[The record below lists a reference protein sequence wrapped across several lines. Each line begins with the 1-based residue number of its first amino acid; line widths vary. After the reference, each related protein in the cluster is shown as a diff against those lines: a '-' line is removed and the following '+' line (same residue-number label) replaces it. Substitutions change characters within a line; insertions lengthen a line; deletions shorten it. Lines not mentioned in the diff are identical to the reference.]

1 MNDKKESILNLFFN
15 ANLEPPEIVEKMK
28 VSKQYVSQV
37 LNSDSRYKLA
47 KKNKKESNA
56 IKRKEYM
63 SKYFKTY
70 QRRKQ
75 EDNSYEQLKALQ
87 NQDALELSYASG
99 NISDY
104 DFVKWNSSAYHR
116 DKDGNLALNKGLNV
130 GFDVPKKVNMNI
142 KVPPQKNKC
151 YCR

>member
-1 MNDKKESILNLFFN
+1 
-15 ANLEPPEIVEKMK
+15 MK

-47 KKNKKESNA
+47 KKNKKENNA
-56 IKRKEYM
+56 MKRKEYM

-130 GFDVPKKVNMNI
+130 GFDVPRTVNMNI
-142 KVPPQKNKC
+142 KVPTQKYKNRC
-151 YCR
+151 LCSY